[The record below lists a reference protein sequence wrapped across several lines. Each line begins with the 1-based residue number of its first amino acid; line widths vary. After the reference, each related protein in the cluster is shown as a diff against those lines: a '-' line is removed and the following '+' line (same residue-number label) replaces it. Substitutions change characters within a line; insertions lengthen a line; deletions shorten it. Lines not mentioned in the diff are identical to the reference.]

1 MNVFTF
7 VFLIVTVSL
16 CAGVI
21 KTWLEQRKGRDQ
33 TAEEIEQT
41 LARIDGLEER
51 IEVLE
56 RIITDKRVDLRQR
69 IDEL

>member
-1 MNVFTF
+1 MSVFTF
-7 VFLIVTVSL
+7 VFLVVTVSL
-16 CAGVI
+16 CAGIV

-33 TAEEIEQT
+33 TTEDIDQA
-41 LARIDGLEER
+41 LARLGTLEER

-56 RIITDKRVDLRQR
+56 RIVTDKRVDLRQQ